1 MTNQDPIFFNKSGTS
16 HELFAWLSDV
26 LFKYIVNK
34 KWKKRWG
41 RKEIDDIKSQS
52 LWLMRK
58 ESDLDGYSSCF
69 LILSLSDVNSSAHHI
84 VCSHGLPKKA
94 GKRLLEEKY
103 DQRPL
108 CVGIIRITHNSRNK
122 SYQNQY
128 AVIGHLPG
136 PWGFWT
142 LTLLQSLFA
151 TNLAVC
157 FPARKALRET
167 ETDKYVKAV
176 FFFGDGKS
184 EKQISA
190 HENVK
195 SRDGGWRNGCVSSL
209 IAPLRWRVWLSPHQ
223 RSGLHKHT
231 FHRFLLFWMFWKRKI
246 CHRQT
251 NVQYDDWSVFLWV
264 CMYRAGMS
272 IHSGLI
278 KLLSNCEGDMG
289 GPYRG
294 GGLDWQGFSVLRN
307 LHGWLWRGCDR
318 NLTQHHIHTW
328 QNTHMHIRTISWR
341 TVSTLASIEFM
352 ENCSFIEF
360 KGQKDTVR
368 QIRGMKAMLLRLA
381 LLHTSALSADIVW
394 WHHLI

>member
-1 MTNQDPIFFNKSGTS
+1 MNCFTKIWFPSFRFPSLHQCENQPLK
-16 HELFAWLSDV
+16 V
-26 LFKYIVNK
+26 LFNPKLWRIKTQFFFVLNLKPHMNYLHGSLMYYSNTLSTK

-41 RKEIDDIKSQS
+41 RTEIDDTQS
-52 LWLMRK
+52 LLLTRK

-69 LILSLSDVNSSAHHI
+69 LILSLSDINSCAHHI

-94 GKRLLEEKY
+94 GKRPLEEKIWSKT
-103 DQRPL
+103 L
-108 CVGIIRITHNSRNK
+108 VCIGIIRITHNSRIK
-122 SYQNQY
+122 SYQNQF

-151 TNLAVC
+151 TNLAVS

-176 FFFGDGKS
+176 FCFGDGKS

-209 IAPLRWRVWLSPHQ
+209 IAPLRWRVWLSSHQ

-231 FHRFLLFWMFWKRKI
+231 FHRFLHFWMFWKRKI

-251 NVQYDDWSVFLWV
+251 NVQ
-264 CMYRAGMS
+264 
-272 IHSGLI
+272 
-278 KLLSNCEGDMG
+278 
-289 GPYRG
+289 
-294 GGLDWQGFSVLRN
+294 
-307 LHGWLWRGCDR
+307 
-318 NLTQHHIHTW
+318 
-328 QNTHMHIRTISWR
+328 
-341 TVSTLASIEFM
+341 
-352 ENCSFIEF
+352 
-360 KGQKDTVR
+360 
-368 QIRGMKAMLLRLA
+368 
-381 LLHTSALSADIVW
+381 
-394 WHHLI
+394 